1 MGGEIVTPPPSR
13 RSPLA
18 FFLLLLALAAP
29 IWLMS
34 RFVGVIGALKVPVTD
49 LLLAFTPLAAACI
62 LIFREEGARGVL
74 DLLKRAVD
82 LRRLARTPWILP
94 ALFLAPAVY
103 VLTYAVL
110 HLVGHPGEPKLH
122 LLSLPIL
129 AAIMFVLAI
138 GEEAG
143 WMGYALDPLQAR
155 WGALGASLIISVP
168 WWAGHLPSILQ
179 IGGTAADIAWW
190 IPGAVA
196 LRIIMVWLY
205 NSSGG
210 LLFSAVLFHTVLN
223 VGRSVSYPTI
233 GTHYDP
239 AYQAVAYVILS
250 LIAATVVVV
259 CGAKTL
265 SGRRAPTGPGSGT
278 AG

>member
-1 MGGEIVTPPPSR
+1 VKPRSAR

-29 IWLMS
+29 IWLLS

-49 LLLAFTPLAAACI
+49 LLLAFTPLASACI
-62 LIFREEGARGVL
+62 LIFREEGAAGVL
-74 DLLKRAVD
+74 DLLKRSVD
-82 LRRLARTPWILP
+82 LPRLARTPWILP
-94 ALFLAPAVY
+94 VLFLAPGVY

-110 HLVGHPGEPKLH
+110 HLAGHPGEPELH
-122 LLSLPIL
+122 LLRLPIL

-143 WMGYALDPLQAR
+143 WTGYALDPLQAR
-155 WGALGASLIISVP
+155 WGALGASVIIAVP

-179 IGGTAADIAWW
+179 IGGTAADITWW

-196 LRIIMVWLY
+196 LRILMVWLY

-223 VGRSVSYPTI
+223 VGRSASYPTV
-233 GTHYDP
+233 GSHYDP

-250 LIAATVVVV
+250 LVAATVVVV

-265 SGRRAPTGPGSGT
+265 NGRRAPAGSRPGP
-278 AG
+278 AR